1 MADEKDTKDAV
12 EENTAPEATEE
23 VKEEAAPAD
32 SGSEESPK
40 EEAKEESAPATD
52 EGEEVE
58 VPEKFQ
64 QIVSAIEE
72 MSVLDLHELVKLF
85 EKKFGVSAA
94 AVAVA
99 GGAGAAGDAG
109 GEEQS
114 SFTVELAD
122 AGASKIG
129 VIKAVKEILGLG
141 LAEAKGMVEGVPTEL
156 KKDIAKAEAEEMKA
170 KLEEAGAK
178 VNLK

>member
-1 MADEKDTKDAV
+1 MADENDKKDAV
-12 EENTAPEATEE
+12 EETTAPEATEE
-23 VKEEAAPAD
+23 TVAPAEEAKEEGAPAEEAAPAVD
-32 SGSEESPK
+32 D
-40 EEAKEESAPATD
+40 AAD
-52 EGEEVE
+52 EGEDVE

-64 QIVSAIEE
+64 TIVSAIEE

-94 AVAVA
+94 TVAVA
-99 GGAGAAGDAG
+99 GGGGAAGDG
-109 GEEQS
+109 GEEEQS
-114 SFTVELAD
+114 SFTVELVD

-141 LAEAKGMVEGVPTEL
+141 LAEAKGMVEGVPAEL
-156 KKDIAKAEAEEMKA
+156 KKDVAKAEAEEMKA

>member
-1 MADEKDTKDAV
+1 MADENTQDVVV
-12 EENTAPEATEE
+12 EETTAPETTEEAAAPE
-23 VKEEAAPAD
+23 VKEEAAPAAD
-32 SGSEESPK
+32 S
-40 EEAKEESAPATD
+40 AADDA
-52 EGEEVE
+52 GEEVE
-58 VPEKFQ
+58 VPEKFKA
-64 QIVSAIEE
+64 IVSAIEE

-99 GGAGAAGDAG
+99 GAGAGAGDAG
-109 GEEQS
+109 ADEQS
-114 SFTVELAD
+114 SFTVELVD

-141 LAEAKGMVEGVPTEL
+141 LAEAKGMVEGVPAEL
-156 KKDIAKAEAEEMKA
+156 KKDVAKAEAEEMKA

>member
-1 MADEKDTKDAV
+1 MADEKDTKDVV
-12 EENTAPEATEE
+12 EENTAPETTEE